1 MLSRL
6 NQRQLLQ
13 LLKRS
18 SIGQIS
24 SATVITSPSRLFSS
38 SAPTT
43 SSPTSF
49 SHDKIETDER
59 YASTA
64 QVPES
69 LLKDNVDSEFSIRGK
84 FREGRAAYLDM
95 SATTPMDP
103 RVFDK
108 MAPYMVS
115 FLFRFSF
122 ILLFYNISISH
133 IFILLVS

>member
-1 MLSRL
+1 MLSRM
-6 NQRQLLQ
+6 NKRQVFLQ
-13 LLKRS
+13 SYRML
-18 SIGQIS
+18 IS
-24 SATVITSPSRLFSS
+24 KNTASVRASLSLQAQPQANKSKSLSTNA
-38 SAPTT
+38 APT

-69 LLKDNVDSEFSIRGK
+69 LLKKDLEDSDSATGEFSIRGK
-84 FREGRAAYLDM
+84 FRQGRAAYLDM

-108 MAPYMVS
+108 MAPYMV
-115 FLFRFSF
+115 R
-122 ILLFYNISISH
+122 
-133 IFILLVS
+133 